1 MTDAIEVRDVDKR
14 FGGVVV
20 ANGMHMTIPRGRITG
35 IIGPN
40 GAGKSTLFNMICGFV
55 KPDQGSIHLGASDLT
70 RKPAFQRA
78 RLGIS
83 RTWQHVRLFSSLTV
97 HDNLVLGARLYRG
110 ESIASALFRPA
121 SILRETAAL
130 AARADELLERIG
142 LMDKREALVT
152 ALSYGQQKRIG
163 LARALMNDG
172 PFLLLDEPLS
182 GVDGKNYEILL
193 GVIHDE
199 AARGRGICVIEHN
212 MSFMT
217 EMVQDLVFL
226 FNGKVEAQGAPEAI
240 LADARI
246 RRIYFGNAS

>member
-1 MTDAIEVRDVDKR
+1 MTDALEIRDVEKR

-55 KPDQGSIHLGASDLT
+55 RPDQGSIHLGRTELT
-70 RKPAFQRA
+70 RKPAFERA

-83 RTWQHVRLFSSLTV
+83 RTWQHVRLFSSLSV
-97 HDNLVLGARLYRG
+97 HDNLILGARLYRG
-110 ESIASALFRPA
+110 EGIVSALFRPPA
-121 SILRETAAL
+121 IRRETAAL
-130 AARADELLERIG
+130 AERADELLERVG
-142 LMDKREALVT
+142 LMEKRNDLVT

-172 PFLLLDEPLS
+172 PFLLLDEPLA
-182 GVDGKNYEILL
+182 GVDGRNYEILL
-193 GVIHDE
+193 GVIRDE
-199 AARGRGICVIEHN
+199 AAKGRGICVIEHN

-226 FNGKVEAQGAPEAI
+226 FNGKVEARGEPAAI

-246 RRIYFGNAS
+246 RRIYFGSAA

>member
-1 MTDAIEVRDVDKR
+1 MTEALEVRAIDKR

-20 ANGMHMTIPRGRITG
+20 ANGMNMTIPRGRITG

-55 KPDQGSIHLGASDLT
+55 RPDRGSIHLGDADLT
-70 RKPAFQRA
+70 HKAAFKRA

-97 HDNLVLGARLYRG
+97 HDNLILGARLYRG

-121 SILRETAAL
+121 AIRRETAAL
-130 AARADELLERIG
+130 GRRADELLDRIG
-142 LMDKREALVT
+142 LMEKRNDLVT

-172 PFLLLDEPLS
+172 QYLLLDEPLA

-193 GVIHDE
+193 GVIRDE
-199 AARGRGICVIEHN
+199 ADKGRGICVIEHN
-212 MSFMT
+212 MSFMA

-226 FNGKVEAQGAPEAI
+226 FNGKVEAQGDPSTI

-246 RRIYFGNAS
+246 RRIYFGNAA

>member
-1 MTDAIEVRDVDKR
+1 MTDALQVRDVDKR

-20 ANGMHMTIPRGRITG
+20 ANGMHMDIPRGRITG

-55 KPDQGSIHLGASDLT
+55 RPDQGSIRLGRTDLT
-70 RKPAFQRA
+70 RKPAYARA

-83 RTWQHVRLFSSLTV
+83 RTWQHVRLFSSLSV
-97 HDNLVLGARLYRG
+97 HDNLILGARIYRG
-110 ESIASALFRPA
+110 ESIASALFRPGA
-121 SILRETAAL
+121 IRRQTAAL
-130 AARADELLERIG
+130 ADRADELLDRIG
-142 LMDKREALVT
+142 LMEKRNDLVT

-172 PFLLLDEPLS
+172 PFLLLDEPLA

-193 GVIHDE
+193 GVIRDE
-199 AARGRGICVIEHN
+199 AAKGRGICVIEHN
-212 MSFMT
+212 MGFMA
-217 EMVQDLVFL
+217 EMVQDLIFL
-226 FNGKVEAQGAPEAI
+226 FNGKVEAQGSPATI

-246 RRIYFGNAS
+246 RRIYFGSAA